1 MPLNVHNAA
10 DQVKLITPT
19 APASLEIE
27 WHLALHKEALLF
39 GIIINAANDTCN
51 DICFSVTILC
61 RSVRIAGGNAPVM

>member
-39 GIIINAANDTCN
+39 SILINAANDTC
-51 DICFSVTILC
+51 
-61 RSVRIAGGNAPVM
+61 M